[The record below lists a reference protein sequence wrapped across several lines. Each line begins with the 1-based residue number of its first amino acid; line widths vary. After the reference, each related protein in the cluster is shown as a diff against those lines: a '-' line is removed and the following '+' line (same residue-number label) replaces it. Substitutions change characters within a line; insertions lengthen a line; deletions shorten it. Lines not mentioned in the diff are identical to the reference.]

1 MVAGNYRY
9 PGLRKCLLAGAAIT
23 AVFLAWFFWWKKT
36 PQMGASEETFKAV
49 DALFTA
55 VTARD
60 EKLLARCEQHLQ
72 TLPEAGELPT
82 AALDYLNGIIQNAR
96 AGHWQ
101 SAAVRLYD
109 FMMAQRREGTSR
121 QAKPH

>member
-1 MVAGNYRY
+1 VVFVRRY
-9 PGLRKCLLAGAAIT
+9 WLAGAALV
-23 AVFLAWFFWWKKT
+23 AFLLAWFLLWNKA
-36 PQMGASEETFKAV
+36 PQMGPSADAFRTV

-60 EKLLARCEQHLQ
+60 EKLLAGCEQRLQ
-72 TLPEAGELPT
+72 ALADAGELPG
-82 AALDYLNGIIQNAR
+82 AALDYLSGITQHAR

-121 QAKPH
+121 QPAKPH